1 MRGSARGRLFSSRSR
16 PTFELVRLWFSMTYC
31 ITFLLQPTPAHA
43 PATSVSAPHFQSR
56 PPAPPAGSLLCVA
69 LRSALVSE
77 TPSRSFFCTSSKSS
91 HDPDPHTSTEPHSPT
106 LPF

>member
-16 PTFELVRLWFSMTYC
+16 PTFELVRLWFSVTYC
-31 ITFLLQPTPAHA
+31 ITFLFQPTPAHA

-69 LRSALVSE
+69 LRSAPASE
-77 TPSRSFFCTSSKSS
+77 TPGCPFFRTPATATRVPDPQSS
-91 HDPDPHTSTEPHSPT
+91 HEPASPS
-106 LPF
+106 PP